1 MPGGMLDSKVAIVTG
16 AASGIGKA
24 IAEKFVSEGAYVV
37 GADIADVTL
46 TAQTQ
51 RYESVQCDI
60 THESDVERLIA
71 AAESVGSLNI
81 LVNCAGVS
89 TKVPIDEMPAAEW
102 QRILDVNLNG
112 AAFGIKYAVRAM
124 KRAGSGSIVNI
135 ASVAAFSTT
144 SLYNTV
150 YAASKGA
157 IVSLTRALVYELSPH
172 GIRINAVSP
181 GLVDTPI
188 LRSHGAAGVQE
199 RIDRVPLGRLG
210 TPEEMAAVVAF
221 LASDAASYITGQTI
235 IVDGGLT
242 SVFYAPRS

>member
-1 MPGGMLDSKVAIVTG
+1 MGGMLQSQVAVVTG

-37 GADIADVTL
+37 GADMADVTL
-46 TAQTQ
+46 AAETQ
-51 RYESVQCDI
+51 RYESVHCDV
-60 THESDVERLIA
+60 TREGDVERLIA
-71 AAESVGSLNI
+71 AAESVGPLNI

-89 TKVPIDEMPAAEW
+89 TKVPIDEMPSAEW
-102 QRILDVNLNG
+102 QRIMDVNLNG

-124 KRAGSGSIVNI
+124 KRTGSGSIVNI

-172 GIRINAVSP
+172 GIRVNAVSP
-181 GLVDTPI
+181 GIVDTPI
-188 LRSHGAAGVQE
+188 LQRQGGPSVQE
-199 RIDRVPLGRLG
+199 RINRVPLGRLG

-235 IVDGGLT
+235 IADGGLT
-242 SVFYAPRS
+242 SVMYAPSS